1 LTSNIG
7 GAARNTGSSA
17 KQKKD
22 GQGRSL
28 SFVFLHDKLTT
39 FAQVFKIDNV
49 DVNVLGVIEDEL

>member
-1 LTSNIG
+1 LAELLGILE
-7 GAARNTGSSA
+7 AVA

-39 FAQVFKIDNV
+39 FARVFKIDNV

>member
-1 LTSNIG
+1 LAELLEILE
-7 GAARNTGSSA
+7 AVA

-28 SFVFLHDKLTT
+28 SFVFLYENLTT
-39 FAQVFKIDNV
+39 CARVFKIANA